1 MNSWIDVAGWTLVH
15 FLWQGALIGAGAML
29 MRRVLPPRS
38 AQARYAAL
46 CVALVAMLAA
56 PPITA
61 FVLTRDVKG
70 GRTLAPRLHEVKW
83 SGLGTAPSAGVPSGG
98 APSGPRAD
106 GTPVT
111 AHQDVGAIVSGADVD
126 AYLPPFVVVAW
137 MAGVFVLL
145 VRLAGGWWRVR
156 RLHRVSLDSP
166 SSRWT
171 DAAVRMAGA
180 LRLTRVLHV
189 VDSVLVDTPTVV
201 GWLRPVILLPIAAC
215 ANLTPAQVDA
225 ILAHELAHIR
235 RHDILVNLV
244 QTWAETV
251 LFYHPA
257 VWWVS
262 ARIREER
269 EHCCDMVA
277 TSISG
282 DVVAYAEALIELER
296 WRITHTPLAVAATGG
311 PLLSR
316 VRRVLGAETDEGRR
330 ATGFMSLAVAAVC
343 IAGIVGASQ
352 YLLAAQPVPSDGT
365 PDAVVGG
372 SVHDPAAWHM
382 VFNHNDSQMRFIGFR
397 GRDLIRFA
405 YQIPEAQII
414 GGPRWMD
421 EEILHLVVSLDAPP
435 RADEMP
441 AIVRR
446 ALEDRLQLQT
456 HVEQRNFPVL
466 ALERVGPSAA
476 LSPRIRVST
485 TACFDMQEWIGAG
498 QPPRVLPPAAPRQP
512 VCGERP
518 IGRTQ
523 YVAISMPQFAE
534 ELRSLVRGWPMGMR
548 ARSAEPRI
556 GPTLV
561 EIGNPD
567 VVDRTGLTGRYDVD
581 FSPFYPAAALL
592 TRYPFL
598 NSLFEP
604 LGFSSVPRALEDQL
618 GLTLVES
625 RAPFDVIVIDSAQ
638 RP

>member
-29 MRRVLPPRS
+29 MLRLIPWRS
-38 AQARYAAL
+38 PQARYAAL
-46 CVALVAMLAA
+46 CVALVAMLVA
-56 PPITA
+56 PPMTA
-61 FVLTRDVKG
+61 FVLSREVQG
-70 GRTLAPRLHEVKW
+70 GRTLPPRLQEVQW
-83 SGLGTAPSAGVPSGG
+83 LNIATAPADDTPSGPLTGG
-98 APSGPRAD
+98 AP
-106 GTPVT
+106 VT
-111 AHQDVGAIVSGADVD
+111 ARQDVGAILSGTDLD
-126 AYLPPFVVVAW
+126 AYLPPLVVLAW
-137 MAGVFVLL
+137 MAGVIVLSI
-145 VRLAGGWWRVR
+145 RLAGGWWRVR
-156 RLHRVSLDSP
+156 RLHRVSMDSP

-171 DAAVRMAGA
+171 DAVKRMAGA
-180 LRLTRVLHV
+180 LHLTRVLHV
-189 VDSVLVDTPTVV
+189 VDSALVDTPTVV

-235 RHDILVNLV
+235 RHDLLVNLL

-269 EHCCDMVA
+269 EHCCDVVA
-277 TSISG
+277 TAISG
-282 DVVAYAEALIELER
+282 DAVAYAEALIELER

-316 VRRVLGAETDEGRR
+316 IRRVLGEDEDDARR
-330 ATGFMSLAVAAVC
+330 ASGFMSVAVAAVL
-343 IAGIVGASQ
+343 IAGMIGATE
-352 YLLAAQPVPSDGT
+352 YLRAAQPVNSERSSDAIIGG
-365 PDAVVGG
+365 DAN
-372 SVHDPAAWHM
+372 DPAAWHM
-382 VFNHNDSQMRFIGFR
+382 VFSHKDSQMRFIGFR

-421 EEILHLVVSLDAPP
+421 EEILRLVVSLDAPP
-435 RADEMP
+435 SADEMP

-446 ALEDRLQLQT
+446 TLEERLQLQT
-456 HVEQRNFPVL
+456 HVEKRNFPVL
-466 ALERVGPSAA
+466 ALQRISPRTA
-476 LSPRIRVST
+476 LSPRLRVST
-485 TACFDMQEWIGAG
+485 TACFDTQEWIAAG

-512 VCGERP
+512 VCGEERDSA

-534 ELRSLVRGWPMGMR
+534 ALRSLVRGWPMGAR
-548 ARSAEPRI
+548 ARSSEPRI
-556 GPTLV
+556 GPTLI
-561 EIGNPD
+561 ERGNPE

-581 FSPFYPAAALL
+581 VSAFYPAAVLM

-625 RAPFDVIVIDSAQ
+625 EAPFDVIVIDRAE